1 MAKADFMEL
10 SAGDGLVI
18 AGGDAGLLFA
28 SGDAGPLSA
37 VFGGCGGTRDAA
49 GRPAGFGG
57 WAGLSP
63 GSRINTR
70 LPAATHSLNFT
81 KASNFGK

>member
-1 MAKADFMEL
+1 MEL

-18 AGGDAGLLFA
+18 AGSDAGLLVA

-37 VFGGCGGTRDAA
+37 VFGGCGWTRDAA
-49 GRPAGFGG
+49 GRPAGFGS
-57 WAGLSP
+57 WARTSP

-70 LPAATHSLNFT
+70 LPATAHSLNFT
-81 KASNFGK
+81 KGE